1 MLTLAAQ
8 EADIVGLA
16 LRVRSDGKGPD
27 ISDLGVSLETKVD
40 WIRSEAGERF
50 DEIEL
55 NVLTW
60 ALSITD
66 EPQSVAETLS
76 KRFGVPPDT
85 LLELPF
91 LLVGSIDEIQERLVE
106 HRERNLH
113 RQWPTPR

>member
-66 EPQSVAETLS
+66 EPQ
-76 KRFGVPPDT
+76 G
-85 LLELPF
+85 
-91 LLVGSIDEIQERLVE
+91 GSG
-106 HRERNLH
+106 NLIEAF
-113 RQWPTPR
+113 RGAP